1 MPHSD
6 GAGEIDK
13 VGEGVSEMRTA
24 ALSAAVTKY
33 LAPNNARVLAL
44 LGSGVQAE
52 WAALYDAG
60 LVAQGKIGDQGRAIF
75 FSVIFCRKPRSMSA
89 ATICAM
95 KFWCALETTCPA
107 GSSFGAWEGVTL
119 AGSFSAAPQHWRIG
133 RAPFP
138 GVSFRSH

>member
-60 LVAQGKIGDQGRAIF
+60 LVAQGKIGDDKVER
-75 FSVIFCRKPRSMSA
+75 
-89 ATICAM
+89 
-95 KFWCALETTCPA
+95 
-107 GSSFGAWEGVTL
+107 SSFQSFFVASL
-119 AGSFSAAPQHWRIG
+119 AR
-133 RAPFP
+133 
-138 GVSFRSH
+138 